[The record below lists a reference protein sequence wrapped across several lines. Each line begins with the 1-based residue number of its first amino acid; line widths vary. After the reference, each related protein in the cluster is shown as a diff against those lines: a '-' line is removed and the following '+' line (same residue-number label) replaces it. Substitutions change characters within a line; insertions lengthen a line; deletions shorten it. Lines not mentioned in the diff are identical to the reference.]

1 MTNDARWI
9 SRARPMART
18 EASATRE
25 FPSTGAHFIGLVL
38 LRRIN
43 IGTRPVIDQWATTA
57 QILSLFGRVHQ
68 DSLISANQK

>member
-43 IGTRPVIDQWATTA
+43 IGTRPVIDQ
-57 QILSLFGRVHQ
+57 
-68 DSLISANQK
+68 